1 MLLRSIVILFLW
13 HIFIKF
19 DLEFLQSC
27 LFDAEKSNFKFKIHS
42 QNSLEMDQRSILC
55 DMLLFLTIKHFVN
68 AIWIIYLIIL
78 QIKWDICYD
87 EWRSWHG
94 LCPEMNV
101 VFKPLCDVVCRQMEK
116 RCSFDGHHHGWIYK
130 EGWFVFYWSVFLSW
144 IWSTIIIIGIIWGG
158 GRWEGSHSSGKVWI
172 YFFQIFS
179 CVSSNVIAE
188 LSIFTRK
195 SPEHVSNKKNPKPLR
210 TNYSHTEV
218 RLKSSTSEENSL
230 INEAALTLR

>member
-68 AIWIIYLIIL
+68 VIWIIYLIIL

-87 EWRSWHG
+87 EWRSRHG

-144 IWSTIIIIGIIWGG
+144 NWSTIIIIGIIWGG

-172 YFFQIFS
+172 YFFQIFVVSLPMLLQS
-179 CVSSNVIAE
+179 CQYLPESPLNMFQQKKTQN
-188 LSIFTRK
+188 LSEQTTLTQK
-195 SPEHVSNKKNPKPLR
+195 WGWNQALLR
-210 TNYSHTEV
+210 
-218 RLKSSTSEENSL
+218 R
-230 INEAALTLR
+230 IP